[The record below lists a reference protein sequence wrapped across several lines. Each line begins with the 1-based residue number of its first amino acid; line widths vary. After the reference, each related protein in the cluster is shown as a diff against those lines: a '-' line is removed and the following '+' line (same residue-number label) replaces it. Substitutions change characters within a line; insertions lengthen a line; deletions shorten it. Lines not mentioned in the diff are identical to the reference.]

1 MEPVTELNTIIMNR
15 KIPNALLFTGSGGEE
30 KKRVAITFVKTINC
44 LCREFDSNPL
54 NSEPQSE
61 YTNREISSDT
71 SCSTSQSDCH
81 PCNSCRSCTKIDAAM
96 HPDIITVAPE
106 QDKAVIRIGQI
117 RELYSVIASK
127 PHEARVRMVM
137 VEDAHTMN
145 MEAANALLKILEE
158 PPERTFFILLA
169 RSLNDLLPTVIS
181 RCRHI
186 RFRPVASR
194 EVAKR
199 LTLEWN
205 VPPSVALIAAMS
217 SSGDMEQAMMFANV
231 RDGQSTIVRNGKTTI
246 ESVEEA
252 DEQTFSG
259 TDWISRRYWILNQI
273 LLIIKPGQSR
283 SALFLSA
290 LALAEKLSSEVLLI
304 KDSLSMIKL
313 WFRDMALIRYD
324 KEHIINSDFI
334 HALSESAALLPE
346 KYPLTALESIH
357 GVEVKIES
365 NGSLRLILEHL
376 FLSLIPKHYQR

>member
-15 KIPNALLFTGSGGEE
+15 KIPNALLFTGSCGEE

-54 NSEPQSE
+54 NSESQSD

-71 SCSTSQSDCH
+71 PCSTSQSDCH

-96 HPDIITVAPE
+96 HPDIITVATE

-117 RELYSVIASK
+117 RALCSAIASK
-127 PHEARVRMVM
+127 PHEAKVRMVM

-205 VPPSVALIAAMS
+205 VPPSVAMIAAMS
-217 SSGDMEQAMMFANV
+217 SSGDMEKAMMFANV
-231 RDGQSTIVRNGKTTI
+231 RDGQSTI
-246 ESVEEA
+246 ESVEGAEV
-252 DEQTFSG
+252 QPFSG

-283 SALFLSA
+283 SSLFLYA

-324 KEHIINSDFI
+324 KNHIINSDFI

-346 KYPLTALESIH
+346 EYPLAALESIH
-357 GVEVKIES
+357 GVEMKIES
-365 NGSLRLILEHL
+365 NGSLRLTLENL
-376 FLSLIPKHYQR
+376 FLSLIPKHYQGARADLC